1 LQCSSFTIGHLL
13 ELAAPETLL
22 PKNGAAA
29 AVSVGHGGCGEFV
42 FGQDRGDRG
51 VEMGGVVE
59 VFDVGA
65 VDAEMWWIPV
75 AARCSMMKSAT
86 RGWPLGGVV
95 ACRRSVVII
104 VIAARYR

>member
-65 VDAEMWWIPV
+65 VDAEDVVDPGGGQVLDDESQPRAAGRWAAWWRAV
-75 AARCSMMKSAT
+75 DRWS
-86 RGWPLGGVV
+86 
-95 ACRRSVVII
+95 
-104 VIAARYR
+104 